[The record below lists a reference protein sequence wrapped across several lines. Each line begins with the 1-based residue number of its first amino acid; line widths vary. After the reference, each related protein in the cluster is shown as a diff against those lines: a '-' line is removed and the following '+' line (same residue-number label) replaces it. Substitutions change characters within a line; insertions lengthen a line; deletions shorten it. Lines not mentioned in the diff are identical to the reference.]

1 MSESKV
7 LFEEV
12 LNATDGEATS
22 TTITWNGLDIE
33 VKKTISLTEAVI
45 LVDNVVSASYSSTT
59 GEYRPDFQHFT
70 FEAAIIT
77 FFTNIELSN
86 DSNAIYQILYG
97 TSLFDTIRQ
106 SISQKQLSMLHTA
119 VEKRVNYL
127 NNSNIERVA
136 KEINRLIDSMNAFD
150 EEAKRLLEGIS
161 QEDINKIM
169 SAFSSGEFNMDKL
182 VTAIANKGN
191 DKEIN

>member
-1 MSESKV
+1 MSENKV

-12 LNATDGEATS
+12 LNAADSEVTS
-22 TTITWNGLDIE
+22 TTITWNGLDID
-33 VKKTISLTEAVI
+33 VKKTISLTEAVV
-45 LVDNVVSASYSSTT
+45 LVDNVVHASYSSAT
-59 GEYRPDFQHFT
+59 GEYRPDFQHFA

-86 DSNAIYQILYG
+86 DSSIVYQIIYG
-97 TSLFDTIRQ
+97 TSLFDVIRQ
-106 SISQKQLSMLHTA
+106 SISQKQLSMLHAA

-127 NNSNIERVA
+127 NNSNIERIA
-136 KEINRLIDSMNAFD
+136 KEINKLVDSMNAFD
-150 EEAKRLLEGIS
+150 EEAKRLLQGVS